1 MAAEFWD
8 EVKREFHAALEM
20 PAAEREDLFRRIEE
34 RDAGLAREVRSLVA
48 AHESDGEG
56 FEEVIARERREVLA
70 AAARS
75 RVGLHCGPYELSRLI
90 GEGGMGQ
97 VFLARRADATFRK
110 EVAIKL
116 VRQEL
121 GGDEIVRRFRAE
133 RQTLAGLDHPGI
145 ARLVDGGATDD
156 GVPYLVMEFVPGVPI
171 DQFCD
176 ERGLELEQ
184 RLALFLRVCEAV
196 EAAHKSLVVHR
207 DIKAS
212 NVLVTPEGDPKLLD
226 FGVAKI
232 LPGGEREETLV
243 LTRAEGAPLT
253 LASAAP
259 EQVSGGQITT
269 ATDTYALGLLLYRL
283 LTGVSAYDVPT
294 SPIAEA
300 VRVICERVPPAPS
313 EAIPEN
319 GFAERWRRKLRG
331 DLDNIALKALRK
343 DPGRRY
349 SSVEQFAEDIR
360 RHAAG
365 MPVLAR
371 PDTLGYRAGKFVR
384 RHAVAVAAGVVMVAA
399 LVGGLTAT
407 LWQARRAERERAK
420 AERVSG
426 FLQNTLSAADAS
438 WAGGP
443 RRAGADVRVS
453 EALDEAAARVHR
465 ELAAEPEVEAAVRRT
480 LGQTYF
486 SLAKFD
492 AADTQL
498 REAFRLFRRTTGEE
512 SEETARTLYWI
523 GRLQTARGE
532 FDAAVKTLEAV
543 LALRRRTAGRT
554 DELMAEALNDLGVAY
569 LARGDYSAALRLLE
583 EMLAIERRRVG
594 EAHPRVALPLNNL
607 GLIHDRL
614 GNLEKAERYY
624 RESIA
629 SFARIPGRELPE
641 SAFPRQSLGVMRI
654 VQGNPPEAERLL
666 RETAAIWAR
675 GFGEDHPNTANSR
688 VPLGTALF
696 LQGNAPAGERE
707 IRSALARLERA
718 LPAGHPDFARAWTAL
733 GPILCATGRG
743 AEGEK
748 GLREA
753 VALRR
758 KLLKAGDWRIAES
771 VGALG
776 GCLAKQGRT
785 SEARGFLQESHALFL
800 AAHGAGHPRT
810 VAIARQLAQ
819 PTETSP

>member
-8 EVKREFHAALEM
+8 EVKREFHAALDL
-20 PAAEREDLFRRIEE
+20 AGADREDFLRRIEE

-48 AHESDGEG
+48 AHESEGEG
-56 FEEVIARERREVLA
+56 FEEAIARERREVLSA
-70 AAARS
+70 AA
-75 RVGLHCGPYELSRLI
+75 RVGLHCGPYELLKLI

-116 VRQEL
+116 VKQEL
-121 GGDEIVRRFRAE
+121 GGEEILRRFRAE
-133 RQTLAGLDHPGI
+133 RQLLAGLDHPGI
-145 ARLVDGGATDD
+145 ARLVDGGATED
-156 GVPYLVMEFVPGVPI
+156 GVPYLVMEYVPGVPI
-171 DQFCD
+171 DKFCD
-176 ERGLELEQ
+176 ERGLGLEERLELF
-184 RLALFLRVCEAV
+184 RRVCGAV

-207 DIKAS
+207 DIKPS
-212 NVLVTPEGDPKLLD
+212 NVLVTPEGEPKLLD

-243 LTRAEGAPLT
+243 LTRAEGVPLT
-253 LASAAP
+253 LACAAP
-259 EQVSGGQITT
+259 EQVTGGQITT
-269 ATDTYALGLLLYRL
+269 ATDTYSLGLLLYRL
-283 LTGVSAYDVPT
+283 LTGRSAYDVPT

-300 VRVICERVPPAPS
+300 VRVICDRVPPPPS
-313 EAIPEN
+313 EAIPESS
-319 GFAERWRRKLRG
+319 FAERWRRRLKG
-331 DLDNIALKALRK
+331 DLDNIVLKALRK
-343 DPGRRY
+343 DPHRRY
-349 SSVEQFAEDIR
+349 SSVEQFSEDLR
-360 RHAAG
+360 RHLTG

-384 RHAVAVAAGVVMVAA
+384 RNAVAVAAGAVMIVAV
-399 LVGGLTAT
+399 LGGLTAT
-407 LWQARRAERERAK
+407 LWQARRAERERVK

-438 WAGGP
+438 WTGGP
-443 RRAGADVRVS
+443 RRAGADVKVS
-453 EALDEAAARVHR
+453 EALDEAATRVHR

-486 SLAKFD
+486 SLAKYD
-492 AADTQL
+492 AAGVQFQ
-498 REAFRLFRRTTGEE
+498 EALRLFRQTTGEK
-512 SEETARTLYWI
+512 SDETANTRYWI
-523 GRLQTARGE
+523 GRLQVARGE
-532 FDAAVKTLEAV
+532 LDAGVATLEAV
-543 LALRRRTAGRT
+543 LAARRRTAGAG
-554 DELMAEALNDLGVAY
+554 DEILGATLNDLGVAY
-569 LARGDYSAALRLLE
+569 LTRGDYSAALPLIE
-583 EMLAIERRRVG
+583 EMVAIERRRVG
-594 EAHPRVALPLNNL
+594 EAHPRVAIPLNNL

-654 VQGNPPEAERLL
+654 VQGNLPEAERLL
-666 RETAAIWAR
+666 RETAAIWNR

-696 LQGNAPAGERE
+696 LQGDAAAGEQE

-718 LPAGHPDFARAWTAL
+718 LPAGHPDLARAWTAL
-733 GPILCATGRG
+733 GPILCATGR
-743 AEGEK
+743 AVEGEDK
-748 GLREA
+748 LKRA
-753 VALRR
+753 VDLRR

-776 GCLAKQGRT
+776 GCLAKQGRA
-785 SEARGFLQESHALFL
+785 SEARAVLQDSNALFL
-800 AAHGAGHPRT
+800 AAFGPGHPRT
-810 VAIARQLAQ
+810 ISIASQLAAI
-819 PTETSP
+819 SR

>member
-1 MAAEFWD
+1 MAVEFWD
-8 EVKREFHAALEM
+8 EVKRQFHAALEL
-20 PAAEREDLFRRIEE
+20 PSAEREDFFRRIEE
-34 RDAGLAREVRSLVA
+34 RDPGLAREVQSLVA
-48 AHESDGEG
+48 AHESEGER
-56 FEEVIARERREVLA
+56 FEEVVARERRDVLS

-75 RVGLHCGPYELSRLI
+75 RLGLHCGPYELVRLI

-121 GGDEIVRRFRAE
+121 GGDEILRRFRAE
-133 RQTLAGLDHPGI
+133 RQLLAGLDHPGI

-156 GVPYLVMEFVPGVPI
+156 GVPYLVMEYVPGVPI
-171 DQFCD
+171 DRFCD
-176 ERGLELEQ
+176 ERGLELEE
-184 RLALFLRVCEAV
+184 RLALFRRVCEAV

-212 NVLVTPEGDPKLLD
+212 NVLVTPEGEPKLLD

-283 LTGVSAYDVPT
+283 LTGRSAYEVPT

-300 VRVICERVPPAPS
+300 VRVICERVPLPPS

-319 GFAERWRRKLRG
+319 GFAERWRRRLRG
-331 DLDNIALKALRK
+331 DLDNIVLKALRK

-360 RHAAG
+360 RHLSG
-365 MPVLAR
+365 LPVLAR

-384 RHAVAVAAGVVMVAA
+384 RNAVAVAAGAVMILAV
-399 LVGGLTAT
+399 LGGLTAT
-407 LWQARRAERERAK
+407 LWQARRAERERIK
-420 AERVSG
+420 AERVSS

-438 WAGGP
+438 WIGGA
-443 RRAGADVRVS
+443 RRAGADVKVS
-453 EALDEAAARVHR
+453 EALDQAAAQVHR

-480 LGQTYF
+480 LGQTYL

-492 AADTQL
+492 AADAQL
-498 REAFRLFRRTTGEE
+498 QEALRLFRQTTGE
-512 SEETARTLYWI
+512 SSDETASTRYWV
-523 GRLQTARGE
+523 GRLQVARGE
-532 FDAAVKTLEAV
+532 FDAAVTTFEALLV
-543 LALRRRTAGRT
+543 ARRRAAGAA
-554 DELMAEALNDLGVAY
+554 DEFMGEILNDLGLAY
-569 LARGDYSAALRLLE
+569 QARGDYSAALPLLE
-583 EMLAIERRRVG
+583 EMVAIERRRVG
-594 EAHPRVALPLNNL
+594 EAHPRVAIPLNNL

-654 VQGNPPEAERLL
+654 VQGNLPEAERLL
-666 RETAAIWAR
+666 RETAAIWTR

-696 LQGNAPAGERE
+696 LQGDAAAGEQE

-718 LPAGHPDFARAWTAL
+718 LPAGHPDLARAWTAL
-733 GPILCATGRG
+733 GPILCATGRSV
-743 AEGEK
+743 EGEDV
-748 GLREA
+748 LRRA
-753 VALRR
+753 VAARR
-758 KLLKAGDWRIAES
+758 KVLRAGDWRIAES

-776 GCLAKQGRT
+776 GCLAREGRVR
-785 SEARGFLQESHALFL
+785 EARDLLQESQALFSK
-800 AAHGAGHPRT
+800 AFGPTHPRT
-810 VAIARQLAQ
+810 RTVGLELGKVAAVSR
-819 PTETSP
+819 

>member
-1 MAAEFWD
+1 VAAEFWD
-8 EVKREFHAALEM
+8 EVKRQFHAALEL
-20 PAAEREDLFRRIEE
+20 PAAEREDFFRRIEE
-34 RDAGLAREVRSLVA
+34 RDPGLAREVQSLVA
-48 AHESDGEG
+48 AHESEGER
-56 FEEVIARERREVLA
+56 FEEVVARERREVLS

-75 RVGLHCGPYELSRLI
+75 RLGLHCGPYELVRLI

-121 GGDEIVRRFRAE
+121 GGDQILRRFRAE
-133 RQTLAGLDHPGI
+133 RQLLAGLDHPGI

-156 GVPYLVMEFVPGVPI
+156 GVPYLVMEYVPGVPI
-171 DQFCD
+171 DRFCD
-176 ERGLELEQ
+176 EHGLELEE
-184 RLALFLRVCEAV
+184 RLALFRRVCEAV

-212 NVLVTPEGDPKLLD
+212 NVLVTPEGEPKLLD

-283 LTGVSAYDVPT
+283 LTGVSAYEVPT
-294 SPIAEA
+294 SPITEA
-300 VRVICERVPPAPS
+300 VRVICERLPSPPS
-313 EAIPEN
+313 EAIPAN
-319 GFAERWRRKLRG
+319 GFAERWRRRLRG
-331 DLDNIALKALRK
+331 DLDNIVLKALRK

-360 RHAAG
+360 RHLSG

-384 RHAVAVAAGVVMVAA
+384 RHAVAVTAGAVVIVA

-407 LWQARRAERERAK
+407 LWQARRAERERIK

-426 FLQNTLSAADAS
+426 FLINTLSAADAS
-438 WAGGP
+438 WTSGAG
-443 RRAGADVRVS
+443 RAGADVKVS

-465 ELAAEPEVEAAVRRT
+465 ELGEEPEVEAVVRRT
-480 LGQTYF
+480 LGQTYY
-486 SLAKFD
+486 SLAKLQ
-492 AADTQL
+492 AAD
-498 REAFRLFRRTTGEE
+498 RELQEALRLFRKTTGDE
-512 SEETARTLYWI
+512 SAETAQTLYWI
-523 GRLQTARGE
+523 GRLQVQRGE
-532 FDAAVKTLEAV
+532 VDAGVATLEGV
-543 LALRRRTAGRT
+543 LAARRRTADRT
-554 DELMAEALNDLGVAY
+554 DELMANTLNDLGLAY
-569 LARGDYSAALRLLE
+569 LARGDNAAALPLLE

-594 EAHPRVALPLNNL
+594 EAHPRVAIPLNNL

-614 GNLEKAERYY
+614 GHVETAERYY

-641 SAFPRQSLGVMRI
+641 SAFPRQSLGVMRL
-654 VQGNPPEAERLL
+654 VQGRLPEAERLL
-666 RETAAIWAR
+666 RETVAIWTR
-675 GFGEDHPNTANSR
+675 GFGEDHPNTANAR
-688 VPLGTALF
+688 VPLGTVLF
-696 LQGNAPAGERE
+696 LSGDAPAGERE
-707 IRSALARLERA
+707 IRSSLAQLERA
-718 LPAGHPDFARAWTAL
+718 LPAGHSDLARAWTAL
-733 GPILCATGRG
+733 GPILCATAR
-743 AEGEK
+743 AVEGEDK
-748 GLREA
+748 LRRA

-776 GCLAKQGRT
+776 GCLAREGRVR
-785 SEARGFLQESHALFL
+785 EARNALQESQTLFSAAL
-800 AAHGAGHPRT
+800 GPTHPRT
-810 VAIARQLAQ
+810 HTVELELGKVAAVSR
-819 PTETSP
+819 